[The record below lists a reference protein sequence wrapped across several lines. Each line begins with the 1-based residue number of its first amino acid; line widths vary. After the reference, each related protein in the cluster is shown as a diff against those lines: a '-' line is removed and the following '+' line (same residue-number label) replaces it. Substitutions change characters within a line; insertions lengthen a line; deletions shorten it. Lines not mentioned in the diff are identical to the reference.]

1 MATNTY
7 DVGDLVRCS
16 AIFDDVV
23 GTDLDPTAV
32 SVKVKTPSNA
42 ITTYVYG
49 AGADV
54 VKDAVGTYHIDVSIT
69 EAGMWWFRWISTGTG
84 QSAGERAFWVTVSE
98 F

>member
-16 AIFDDVV
+16 VVFEDVL
-23 GTDLDPTAV
+23 GSELDPTCGIGQGQGAGGM
-32 SVKVKTPSNA
+32 

-49 AGADV
+49 VGAEV

-69 EAGMWWFRWISTGTG
+69 EEGMWWFRWIATGTG
-84 QSAGERAFWVTVSE
+84 QAAGERAFWVTVSE